1 MSNTITRQWVLQH
14 CWFDKPCAY
23 LCQSCHLSKCPIKDT
38 LKDSWPITIINFVR
52 FYRIFFLLLLHLT
65 ANQSL
70 RIFMIDQSLLGKP
83 MSAVQSFAITKKG
96 RKRWLDK
103 LLKRWILIC
112 FGRDSWQ
119 CSPGF
124 NPDSIHW
131 NFTILRFNSDS
142 IQHKPDSIQTQFT

>member
-1 MSNTITRQWVLQH
+1 MCLPLPELSFKSISNQRY
-14 CWFDKPCAY
+14 FEN
-23 LCQSCHLSKCPIKDT
+23 
-38 LKDSWPITIINFVR
+38 SWPITIINFVR
-52 FYRIFFLLLLHLT
+52 FYWIFFPLLWYLT

-70 RIFMIDQSLLGKP
+70 QIFMIDQSLLGKP
-83 MSAVQSFAITKKG
+83 MSAVQLLAITKKG

-103 LLKRWILIC
+103 FLKRWILIC

-124 NPDSIHW
+124 NPDSINW

-142 IQHKPDSIQTQFT
+142 IPHHKPDSIQTQFT